1 MLHFSGE
8 MKQLLGDLKGK
19 AGAAI
24 EIDNDCFYFN
34 HEEVFPSASVIKV
47 PILIEALRQAES
59 ANIDVNESI
68 QIRHRVGGSG
78 VLQALS
84 DQVIVTVKDLMTLMI
99 TVSDN
104 TATNMMIDLLGMDA
118 INTTIKNMGMQKTVL
133 QRKMMDFSAI
143 ERGLNNLTS
152 PADIVTCLK
161 VMNQGDFLT
170 AKSRKL
176 ALEIMHAQQ
185 FHDKLSAMID
195 TEAIF
200 VAGKTGSLPQV
211 ENDCAIFKWG
221 NKTAYVAVLM
231 DQLEDSYSGRRVIS
245 KIGKYLYDSLT
256 NP

>member
-1 MLHFSGE
+1 MLPFSGE
-8 MKQLLGDLKGK
+8 LKQVLEDLKGR
-19 AGAAI
+19 AGLAI

-47 PILIEALRQAES
+47 PILMEALRQAES
-59 ANIDVNESI
+59 GSIDVNESV

-78 VLQALS
+78 ILQVLS
-84 DQVIVTVKDLMTLMI
+84 DQVVVTVKDLMTLMI

-118 INTTIKNMGMQKTVL
+118 INTSIESMGMQKTVL
-133 QRKMMDFSAI
+133 QRKMTDFAAI
-143 ERGLNNLTS
+143 ERGINNLTS
-152 PADIVTCLK
+152 PADIITCLK
-161 VMNQGDFLT
+161 VLDQGDFLT
-170 AKSRKL
+170 EESRKL

-195 TEAIF
+195 PEAIF

-211 ENDCAIFKWG
+211 ENDCAVFKWG

-231 DQLEDSYSGRRVIS
+231 DQLEDSYSGRQVIS
-245 KIGKYLYDSLT
+245 KVGKYIYDSLIA
-256 NP
+256 